1 MKAGLYNTRCT
12 ILRKQIV
19 PGDYR
24 DKEEWAPVAQT
35 KVNFVW
41 TAGDRRIEQP
51 TSEIFFS
58 KSATITLRSYVDIQ
72 DEDHVEINGIEYR
85 VVTLNKDK
93 STTHNCITAKID
105 KINQ

>member
-1 MKAGLYNTRCT
+1 M
-12 ILRKQIV
+12 RKEVIS
-19 PGDYR
+19 GDYR
-24 DKEEWAPVAQT
+24 DKEVWTPVFQT

-72 DEDHVEINGIEYR
+72 EEDHVEIDGIEYR
-85 VVTLNKDK
+85 VISLHKDD

>member
-1 MKAGLYNTRCT
+1 MKAGLFNTRCT
-12 ILRKQIV
+12 ILRKTV
-19 PGDYR
+19 VTGDYR
-24 DKEEWAPVAQT
+24 DKEFWDPICHT

-58 KSATITLRSYVDIQ
+58 KSATITLRSYIDIE
-72 DEDHVEINGIEYR
+72 DEDHVEIEGVEYR
-85 VVTLNKDK
+85 VVTLHRDN

>member
-1 MKAGLYNTRCT
+1 M
-12 ILRKQIV
+12 RKEVIS
-19 PGDYR
+19 GDYR
-24 DKEEWAPVAQT
+24 DKEVWTPVFQT

-58 KSATITLRSYVDIQ
+58 KSATITLRAYVDIQ
-72 DEDHVEINGIEYR
+72 EEDHVEIDGLEYR
-85 VVTLNKDK
+85 VISLHKDD

>member
-1 MKAGLYNTRCT
+1 M
-12 ILRKQIV
+12 RKEVIS
-19 PGDYR
+19 GDYR
-24 DKEEWAPVAQT
+24 DKEVWTPIAQT

-58 KSATITLRSYVDIQ
+58 KSATITLRAYVDIQ
-72 DEDHVEINGIEYR
+72 EEDHVEIDGLEYR
-85 VVTLNKDK
+85 VISLHKDD

>member
-1 MKAGLYNTRCT
+1 M
-12 ILRKQIV
+12 RKEVIS
-19 PGDYR
+19 GDYR
-24 DKEEWAPVAQT
+24 DKEVWTPVFQT
-35 KVNFVW
+35 KINFVW

-58 KSATITLRSYVDIQ
+58 KSATITLRAYVDILE
-72 DEDHVEINGIEYR
+72 EDHVEIDGIEYR
-85 VVTLNKDK
+85 VISLHKDD